1 MKKETLYPVIIS
13 IILTAAIVWGL
24 TSLLSPPADGA
35 ARIQELEGQVDA
47 LTLENERVNEMI
59 TTAEAEIEALQAQL
73 DAIRSRQISYK
84 PKQGWETYFPS
95 AESSTII
102 GKSVEEVEDL
112 LGIPPFRIY
121 STAATVPFNREIWV
135 FVPYDEDPTGLYL
148 FFKGNQLWAS
158 RQDEFSGLYG
168 SGLLDND
175 DFWQN

>member
-24 TSLLSPPADGA
+24 TSFLSPDGGDPEK
-35 ARIQELEGQVDA
+35 IQELEASIAA
-47 LTLENERVNEMI
+47 LTSENERLNEMI
-59 TTAEAEIEALQAQL
+59 TSADAEIEALEAEL
-73 DAIRSRQISYK
+73 GAIRDRQISYK
-84 PKQGWETYFPS
+84 PKSGWETYFPNP
-95 AESSTII
+95 ESNTII
-102 GKSVEEVEDL
+102 GKTVDEVEEL

-121 STAATVPFNREIWV
+121 STAATAPFNREIWV

-158 RQDEFSGLYG
+158 RLDEFTGLYG
-168 SGLLDND
+168 SGLLDTE